1 MDKEQNNK
9 KQKVDSS
16 TFKGDIE
23 FQDVWF
29 RYPTRKND
37 WILKGLN
44 MKVSRNETV
53 ALVGESGCGKSTTV
67 ALLLRFY
74 DVNEGRILVDGVDI
88 REWDITSLRKAMGL
102 VMQEPTLF
110 NYTIS
115 ENILY
120 GLPDATNT
128 KVREATQ
135 ISNAS
140 EFIESSAIE
149 NAFDEQAG
157 SILNEIKKNEA
168 YLKAKLGEEK
178 LKEVKE
184 ILEKIHKE
192 EEAKGEFVTQEGDI
206 DRRTPDKKD
215 IKLSHGFEI

>member
-1 MDKEQNNK
+1 M
-9 KQKVDSS
+9 
-16 TFKGDIE
+16 
-23 FQDVWF
+23 
-29 RYPTRKND
+29 
-37 WILKGLN
+37 
-44 MKVSRNETV
+44 
-53 ALVGESGCGKSTTV
+53 
-67 ALLLRFY
+67 
-74 DVNEGRILVDGVDI
+74 
-88 REWDITSLRKAMGL
+88 
-102 VMQEPTLF
+102 
-110 NYTIS
+110 
-115 ENILY
+115 
-120 GLPDATNT
+120 PDATNS

-168 YLKAKLGEEK
+168 YLKAQLGEEK
-178 LKEVKE
+178 FKEVKE

-215 IKLSHGFEI
+215 IKLPHGFEIQCGIKGSKLSGG